1 MPAVLSATAERTLL
15 GGTIIPAHP
24 LVLDPHGGI
33 DERRQRAL
41 TRYYLESGAGGIA
54 VGVHTTQFGIRDAGL
69 LPRVLELAAETARS
83 WTADTSTPPLLVAGV
98 AGPTVDAVAEARLA
112 VELGYDLAL
121 VILRGLDD
129 LDEAALLVHLEEIGE
144 IIPLC
149 GFALQA
155 AVGGRRLSTAFWRSL
170 ASLPA
175 LRAIKIAPFDRYDTI
190 DIARAV
196 AESGRAEHIAL
207 YTGNDDSILVDLLTE
222 FAFDVRGHTVRT
234 RFVGGL
240 LGQTAVWT
248 RRAVELFERVQRARA
263 VGVIEPELLTLAA
276 QLTDANA
283 AVFDSANRF
292 QGSVAGIH
300 EVLRRQG
307 LLADVHLLDPHE
319 SLGSGQADELDRV
332 IAAYP
337 HLIDDAFVADG
348 LGRWLEPEAGKA

>member
-1 MPAVLSATAERTLL
+1 MPAVLSTAAERTLL
-15 GGTIIPAHP
+15 GGAIIPAHP
-24 LVLDPHGGI
+24 LVLAPDGRI

-41 TRYYLESGAGGIA
+41 TRYYLDSGAGGIA
-54 VGVHTTQFGIRDAGL
+54 VGVHTTQFGVRDAGL
-69 LPRVLELAAETARS
+69 LPRVLELAAETARAWAS
-83 WTADTSTPPLLVAGV
+83 DARTTPLLVAGI
-98 AGPTVDAVAEARLA
+98 AGRTADAVAEARLA
-112 VELGYDLAL
+112 VALGYDLAL
-121 VILRGLDD
+121 VILRDLDD
-129 LDEAALLVHLEEIGE
+129 LDETALLAHLEEIGE

-155 AVGGRRLSTAFWRSL
+155 AVGGRRLSTEFWRSL

-175 LRAIKIAPFDRYDTI
+175 LRAIKIAPFDRYHTI

-196 AESGRAEHIAL
+196 AESGRAEQIAL

-222 FAFDVRGHTVRT
+222 FAFEVRGRTVRT

-248 RRAVELFERVQRARA
+248 HRAVELFDRVQQARRD
-263 VGVIEPELLTLAA
+263 GVIDPALLTLAA

-283 AVFDSANRF
+283 AVFDSANGF

-319 SLGSGQADELDRV
+319 SLGVGQTDELDRV
-332 IAAYP
+332 IASYP
-337 HLIDDAFVADG
+337 HLTDDAFVAEG
-348 LGRWLEPEAGKA
+348 LPRWLGPEGGGA